1 MSTAGADR
9 SRNRLEGIIADS
21 SFIGVSTEYL
31 VRLPWG
37 QAVTVFAQNVDRDVR
52 LVPGASVVLEW
63 DPANTFA
70 LDASESVVAGLEP
83 EVTELHPVGVRP

>member
-1 MSTAGADR
+1 
-9 SRNRLEGIIADS
+9 
-21 SFIGVSTEYL
+21 VSTEYL

-52 LVPGASVVLEW
+52 LVPGARVVLEW

-83 EVTELHPVGVRP
+83 EVTELHPAGVLP